1 MGGPVSDTV
10 RCLPEIEALLE
21 RWPLLS
27 ATTLEVL
34 FSCLPDDPEIHT
46 EAEKFE
52 SDDGTY
58 GLNG

>member
-1 MGGPVSDTV
+1 MGGPVSVTV
-10 RCLPEIEALLE
+10 RGLPEIEALLE

-27 ATTLEVL
+27 ATTLAVL
-34 FSCLPDDPEIHT
+34 FSCLPDGAEIHT

-52 SDDGTY
+52 PDAGTY